1 MVVIKEEANRMEP
14 TEQASKIDSFFQP
27 GAHWAEPLSLLR
39 ELLLFAGLSEE
50 LKWGKPTYL
59 RNGVKLSGKILSQDA
74 AAIVVDGKNGTENLV
89 FMHAI
94 STVAIPTGTKADG

>member
-1 MVVIKEEANRMEP
+1 MSTKEFI
-14 TEQASKIDSFFQP
+14 QKVIDSET
-27 GAHWAEPLSLLR
+27 AVLI
-39 ELLLFAGLSEE
+39 
-50 LKWGKPTYL
+50 YL